1 MLLNLGGSEVNL
13 QSCAKMQRKHG
24 VHGRTGEA
32 WRKQLKRTWSGS
44 GEWHREAGVRI
55 AEFRRGYK
63 GLAALED
70 GGVGEEIW
78 LDSPPVVAYVCGGM
92 PTPSASANQEFAV
105 VDVETTGLFPYAH
118 DRIIEIAVVSLDAI
132 GTPLAEFV
140 TIVNPQRDVGPT
152 RIHGL
157 SARDVLNAPLF
168 EEIAGDV
175 ECRLKGNVFVA
186 HNARFDHD
194 FVSAEFARMGKPL
207 PPIPTLCTM
216 RLAGHNVDSLASFSL
231 DSLCNHFEIEREQAH
246 CALED
251 ARATA
256 RLLSILIASLRS
268 RRQDLHD
275 FIQGGQPSS
284 FAWPDLAPS
293 GRVLT
298 REYTAKRPE
307 TSYLARLVEALP
319 TTADPDGADS
329 HMEYFDLLNRVLE
342 DRRVTEAEVG
352 SLHEVATRWGLTKE
366 HARSVHVDYLAAIV
380 EAALE
385 DGVVTEAERADLDE
399 VARLLGF
406 DSALLTEMLD
416 LSRNRR
422 AGQSDGATQRGEN
435 QLRGQSVCFT
445 GESRLMFGGAP
456 LARATAE
463 SLAAE
468 TGMVVKSSVTKG
480 LDLLVTADADS
491 LSGKAEKARKYG
503 TRVIAETVFWRLVGL
518 EMK

>member
-1 MLLNLGGSEVNL
+1 M
-13 QSCAKMQRKHG
+13 
-24 VHGRTGEA
+24 
-32 WRKQLKRTWSGS
+32 
-44 GEWHREAGVRI
+44 
-55 AEFRRGYK
+55 
-63 GLAALED
+63 
-70 GGVGEEIW
+70 
-78 LDSPPVVAYVCGGM
+78 
-92 PTPSASANQEFAV
+92 
-105 VDVETTGLFPYAH
+105 
-118 DRIIEIAVVSLDAI
+118 
-132 GTPLAEFV
+132 AEFV

-175 ECRLKGNVFVA
+175 ECRLKRNVFVA

-194 FVSAEFARMGKPL
+194 FLTAEFARMGKPL

-216 RLAGHNVDSLASFSL
+216 RLAGHNVGSVASLSL

-246 CALED
+246 CALAD

-275 FIQGGQPSS
+275 FVQGGQPSS

-298 REYTAKRPE
+298 REHTAKRPE
-307 TSYLARLVEALP
+307 ASYLARLVEALP
-319 TTADPDGADS
+319 TTAPAGADG

-416 LSRNRR
+416 LSMNRR
-422 AGQSDGATQRGEN
+422 AGQCDQGTRRGEN
-435 QLRGQSVCFT
+435 QLRGQSLCFT
-445 GESRLMFGGAP
+445 GESRLMFGGVP
-456 LARATAE
+456 LSRAMAE